1 MRLYRLLLHCYPASF
16 RNEYGDEMCGVFA
29 RRRRDTSAIALPA
42 LWIGVLFEVLFNA
55 LAVHADILGQ
65 DLRYSTRA
73 LARTPGF
80 AVTAVLV
87 VALGIGANTAA
98 FSLADQALLRP
109 LPFPDPGRLARIW
122 ETVSGDQR
130 MELEPSPAN
139 YRDWKTMS
147 HSFSAVGCYT
157 NSALNLVGEGE
168 PERVE
173 TAMFD
178 KDLLPTLGA
187 QPLFGRTFSAAD
199 DRDGAP
205 GAVLLSY
212 GLWQRRFGGDRGILG
227 RQLLLNDERYTVIG
241 VMPRGFYFP
250 TRDVQLWTAL
260 RLKADAYADRND
272 NWIYPIARLRPG
284 VTLAKASSEM
294 AVISTQLERQY
305 PQENQKIGARLVLV
319 RDDVSSQSR
328 LLLYALVAAAAC
340 VLLIACTN
348 LANLLL
354 ARALVREKEMAVRT
368 AIGAGH
374 ERLVRQ
380 LTTESL
386 VLALFGGGL
395 GVLVA
400 GVTVPLLARLVP
412 NSLPVGQASALDWRV
427 LLFAAALTALTG
439 IGFGVAPAW
448 RICHKADLT
457 ALREGARAG
466 GGKKELLRSALVVA
480 EVAASIVLLVS
491 TGLLL
496 RALWKLQGNDPGFRT
511 AGVLTLRTALPSPK
525 YDATAA
531 RTAFYDRVLGEV
543 RQLPGVTDAAY
554 ISFLPMAMGGGI
566 WPVEVGEHVVERSA
580 AHTVSMRFVTPGFFA
595 ALRIPVKAGRDVAES
610 DTLGRQYVAVVSQ
623 SFVDRY
629 WPRQDP
635 LGRHFKMAFQDRT
648 VVGVVG
654 DIRVRGME
662 RGSEPQVYLP
672 YRQVE
677 DSSFQFYQPKD
688 LVVRAAGNS
697 AGLLPQIYRIIRAAD
712 SEQPVSGVRTLA
724 DIVESSTASRAIE
737 VRVLAAFAA
746 VAFLLAAVGIHGVL
760 AFVVSSRT
768 REIGVRMA
776 LGARR
781 GNIVGLVLLRGA
793 LLAAAGAIPGVAL
806 AWLAGRTMEALLAGI
821 KPYDA
826 ATFLAATGLCL
837 LMTLLG
843 CLLPAWRAARVDPST
858 AMRSE

>member
-1 MRLYRLLLHCYPASF
+1 MGLYRLLLHLYPTSF
-16 RNEYGDEMCGVFA
+16 RNEYAGEMCGVFA
-29 RRRRDTSAIALPA
+29 RRLRDTSAGALPA
-42 LWIGVLFEVLFNA
+42 LWIGVFFEVLFNA
-55 LAVHADILGQ
+55 LAVHADILRQ
-65 DLRYSTRA
+65 DLRYTARA
-73 LARTPGF
+73 LRRTPGF
-80 AVTAVLV
+80 AITAVLV

-109 LPFPDPGRLARIW
+109 LPFPDPGRLVRMW
-122 ETVSGDQR
+122 ETESGYGH
-130 MELEPSPAN
+130 MEPSPAN
-139 YRDWKTMS
+139 YRDWKSMS
-147 HSFSAVGCYT
+147 HSFSAMGYYT
-157 NSALNLVGEGE
+157 NSALNLVGQGE
-168 PERVE
+168 PERMEV
-173 TAMFD
+173 AMFD
-178 KDLLPTLGA
+178 KDLLPTLEV
-187 QPLFGRTFSAAD
+187 QPLFGRVFSAAD
-199 DRDGAP
+199 DREGAP
-205 GAVLLSY
+205 GTVLLSY

-227 RQLLLNDERYTVIG
+227 RQFLLNDERYTVIG
-241 VMPRGFYFP
+241 VMPREFYFP
-250 TRDVQLWTAL
+250 SRDTQLWTAF
-260 RLKADAYADRND
+260 RLKADGYADRND

-284 VTLAKASSEM
+284 VTLAQVSSEM
-294 AVISTQLERQY
+294 AVISAQLERQY
-305 PQENQKIGARLVLV
+305 PKENEKIGASVVLAGE
-319 RDDVSSQSR
+319 DVSSQSR
-328 LLLYALVAAAAC
+328 LLLYALIGAAAC

-354 ARALVREKEMAVRT
+354 VRAMVREKELAVRT
-368 AIGAGH
+368 AIGAGR

-386 VLALFGGGL
+386 VLALAGGAL

-400 GVTVPLLARLVP
+400 SVTVPLLSRLVP
-412 NSLPVGQASALDWRV
+412 NTLPVGQASAFDWRV

-439 IGFGVAPAW
+439 ICFGVAPAW
-448 RICHKADLT
+448 RICRKADLT

-466 GGKKELLRSALVVA
+466 GGKKEFLRSALVIA
-480 EVAASIVLLVS
+480 EVATSVVLLVS

-511 AGVLTLRTALPSPK
+511 EGVLTLRTALPTPK

-580 AHTVSMRFVTPGFFA
+580 AHTASMRFASPGFFA
-595 ALRIPVKAGRDVAES
+595 AMRIPLKAGRDVAEN
-610 DTLGRQYVAVVSQ
+610 DILGRPYAAVVSR
-623 SFVDRY
+623 SFADRY
-629 WPRQDP
+629 WPHQDP

-662 RGSEPQVYLP
+662 RDSEPQVYFP

-677 DSSFQFYQPKD
+677 GGSFQFYQPKD
-688 LVVRAAGNS
+688 LVVRAEVNS
-697 AGLLPQIYRIIRAAD
+697 AGLLPQIQRIVRAAD
-712 SEQPVSGVRTLA
+712 PEQPVSDVRTLA

-737 VRVLAAFAA
+737 VHVLAAFAT
-746 VAFLLAAVGIHGVL
+746 VAFLLAAIGIHGVL
-760 AFVVSSRT
+760 AFVVSSRA

-781 GNIVGLVLLRGA
+781 GNIVAMVLLRGA
-793 LLAAAGAIPGVAL
+793 LLAAAGVIPGVAL
-806 AWLAGRTMEALLAGI
+806 AWFAGKTMEALLAGI

-826 ATFLAATGLCL
+826 ATFFAATGLCL
-837 LMTLLG
+837 MMTLLG
-843 CLLPAWRAARVDPST
+843 CLLPAWRAARVDPIT
-858 AMRSE
+858 AMRVE